1 MLLFFCCFFY
11 PGPLQATCF
20 SCPCSNLFQKQE
32 NEAGCSP
39 RFVKAQR
46 KGWYQGLLEL
56 TGLLSGPLSLKCG
69 GDTERDHSARDNETA
84 ERSPKA
90 KVRLGYDVRD
100 DWIYKYM

>member
-1 MLLFFCCFFY
+1 MSRRGRTHLGRHTPVSAHESY
-11 PGPLQATCF
+11 
-20 SCPCSNLFQKQE
+20 CPT
-32 NEAGCSP
+32 
-39 RFVKAQR
+39 
-46 KGWYQGLLEL
+46 QGLLEL

-84 ERSPKA
+84 ERSPKT

>member
-1 MLLFFCCFFY
+1 MCTTLTLGVRAPTVVHYSSVTLALC
-11 PGPLQATCF
+11 
-20 SCPCSNLFQKQE
+20 
-32 NEAGCSP
+32 
-39 RFVKAQR
+39 VK
-46 KGWYQGLLEL
+46 KYLVQGLLEL

>member
-1 MLLFFCCFFY
+1 MHNKDVGL
-11 PGPLQATCF
+11 PLG
-20 SCPCSNLFQKQE
+20 SN
-32 NEAGCSP
+32 
-39 RFVKAQR
+39 
-46 KGWYQGLLEL
+46 QGLLEL

>member
-1 MLLFFCCFFY
+1 MQLH
-11 PGPLQATCF
+11 TT
-20 SCPCSNLFQKQE
+20 E
-32 NEAGCSP
+32 NKGAAGMC
-39 RFVKAQR
+39 VT
-46 KGWYQGLLEL
+46 QGLLEL